1 MIIDLHK
8 FLETER
14 PAWTELEKTLVK
26 LEDEPNWRMDLAQLK
41 HFHYL
46 YERASAD
53 LGKIVTF
60 ASEPETRHYLEALV
74 ARAYGEIHES
84 REKAHRLRLF
94 HWFFILFPQT
104 FRRHIAAFWLAVAV
118 TLAGCLFGGAALAL
132 DPDAKPVLLPF
143 EHLQGSPAE
152 RVAQEE
158 KATHDRL
165 AGWKGRFSAQ
175 LMTHN
180 TQVSIF
186 TLALGATWGFGTILM
201 LFYNGVILGAVSV
214 DYILA
219 GQTKFLVG
227 WLLPHGSFEIPAI
240 LIAGQGGFILGRA
253 LIGWGRRA
261 SLRSRLEAVS
271 RDLVILI
278 FGVAVMLVWAG
289 LVESFFS
296 QYHEPVISY
305 TFKIMFGLTQLSLLT
320 LLLVRSGSSP
330 AAQTQDP
337 G

>member
-1 MIIDLHK
+1 
-8 FLETER
+8 
-14 PAWTELEKTLVK
+14 
-26 LEDEPNWRMDLAQLK
+26 
-41 HFHYL
+41 
-46 YERASAD
+46 
-53 LGKIVTF
+53 
-60 ASEPETRHYLEALV
+60 
-74 ARAYGEIHES
+74 
-84 REKAHRLRLF
+84 
-94 HWFFILFPQT
+94 
-104 FRRHIAAFWLAVAV
+104 
-118 TLAGCLFGGAALAL
+118 
-132 DPDAKPVLLPF
+132 
-143 EHLQGSPAE
+143 
-152 RVAQEE
+152 
-158 KATHDRL
+158 
-165 AGWKGRFSAQ
+165 
-175 LMTHN
+175 MTHN